1 MKEERFTIQN
11 IPSIL
16 YGDSSEK
23 LFLYIHGKMGCKEEA
38 ARFAEIVCPKGYQ
51 VLSIDLPGHG
61 ERAGE
66 MERFVP
72 WEVVPELQAVYGF
85 VRQRWKRIR
94 LYANSIGAYFSLLA
108 FREVKLEK
116 SLFVSPILDMEK
128 LIRDMMGW
136 AGVTQEQL
144 KAAGEM
150 PTAFGETLSWEYLTY
165 AAEHRIT
172 KWDCPTAILYAGQD
186 HLTAWDTVDDFAQRF
201 GCTVTVMENGE
212 HWFHTEE
219 QLAALDAWL
228 RRECD
233 KPVLA
238 PDFEKG
244 LLDEIRGARN
254 EGSSCEE

>member
-1 MKEERFTIQN
+1 MKEKHILLQE
-11 IPSIL
+11 IPAVL

-51 VLSIDLPGHG
+51 VLSMDLPGHG
-61 ERAGE
+61 ERTGE

-72 WEVVPELQAVYGF
+72 WEVVPELQVVYGF
-85 VRQRWKRIR
+85 ARQRWGKIS

-108 FREVKLEK
+108 YREAKLEK

-128 LIRDMMGW
+128 LIRDMMCC

-144 KAAGEM
+144 KEAGEI
-150 PTAFGETLSWEYLTY
+150 PTAFGETLSWKYLTY
-165 AAEHRIT
+165 GSEHCIT
-172 KWDCPTAILYAGQD
+172 RWDSPTAILYAGQD
-186 HLTAWDTVDDFAQRF
+186 HLTARKTVDNFARLF

-219 QLAALDAWL
+219 QLA
-228 RRECD
+228 
-233 KPVLA
+233 V
-238 PDFEKG
+238 
-244 LLDEIRGARN
+244 LDEWLQN
-254 EGSSCEE
+254 ET

>member
-1 MKEERFTIQN
+1 MISMRINQKRLTIQN
-11 IPSIL
+11 IPSVL
-16 YGDSSEK
+16 YGDSNK
-23 LFLYIHGKMGCKEEA
+23 NLYLYVHGKMGCKEEA
-38 ARFAEIVCPKGYQ
+38 AGLAEIVCPKGYQ

-61 ERAGE
+61 ERTAE

-85 VRQRWKRIR
+85 AQQRWKKIS

-108 FREVKLEK
+108 FRDVKLEE

-144 KAAGEM
+144 MEVGEI
-150 PTAFGETLSWEYLTY
+150 PTTFGETLSWKYLTY
-165 AAEHRIT
+165 AVEHRIA
-172 KWDCPTAILYAGQD
+172 KWDSPTAILYAGQD
-186 HLTAWDTVDDFAQRF
+186 HLTAWETVEDFARRF

-219 QLAALDAWL
+219 QLAVLDTWL
-228 RRECD
+228 QKET
-233 KPVLA
+233 
-238 PDFEKG
+238 E
-244 LLDEIRGARN
+244 
-254 EGSSCEE
+254 

>member
-1 MKEERFTIQN
+1 MKEKHILVQE
-11 IPSIL
+11 IPAAL
-16 YGDSSEK
+16 YGDSSES
-23 LFLYIHGKMGCKEEA
+23 LFLHIHGKKGCKEEA
-38 ARFAEIVCPKGYQ
+38 AHFAEIVCPKGYQ

-61 ERAGE
+61 ERTGE

-85 VRQRWKRIR
+85 ARQRWKKIS

-108 FREVKLEK
+108 FREFKLEK

-144 KAAGEM
+144 HQAGEI
-150 PTAFGETLSWEYLTY
+150 PTTFGETLSWKYLTY
-165 AAEHRIT
+165 AAENRIT
-172 KWDCPTAILYAGQD
+172 KWDSFTAILYAGQD
-186 HLTAWDTVDDFAQRF
+186 HLTAWETVEDFARRF

-219 QLAALDAWL
+219 QLAALDRWL
-228 RRECD
+228 QKET
-233 KPVLA
+233 
-238 PDFEKG
+238 E
-244 LLDEIRGARN
+244 
-254 EGSSCEE
+254 

>member
-1 MKEERFTIQN
+1 MKEKHILVQE
-11 IPSIL
+11 IPAVL
-16 YGDSSEK
+16 YGDSSES

-61 ERAGE
+61 ERTVE

-72 WEVVPELQAVYGF
+72 WEVVPELQAVYGSAQ
-85 VRQRWKRIR
+85 QRWEKIS

-108 FREVKLEK
+108 FREAKLEK

-136 AGVTQEQL
+136 AGVTQERL
-144 KAAGEM
+144 KEAGEI
-150 PTAFGETLSWEYLTY
+150 PTAFGEILSWKYLTY

-172 KWDCPTAILYAGQD
+172 KWDCPTEILYAGQD
-186 HLTAWDTVDDFAQRF
+186 HLTARKTVDDFAQRF
-201 GCTVTVMENGE
+201 GCMVTVMENGE

-219 QLAALDAWL
+219 QLAVLDAWL
-228 RRECD
+228 HKEM
-233 KPVLA
+233 
-238 PDFEKG
+238 E
-244 LLDEIRGARN
+244 
-254 EGSSCEE
+254 